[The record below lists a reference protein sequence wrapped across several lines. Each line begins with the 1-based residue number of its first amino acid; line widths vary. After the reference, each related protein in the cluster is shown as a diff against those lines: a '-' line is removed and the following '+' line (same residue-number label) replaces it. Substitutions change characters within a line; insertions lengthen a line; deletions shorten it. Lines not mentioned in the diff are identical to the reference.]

1 VIFMNREDIAQAGL
15 KERQLVD
22 LTSHFRGERR
32 TIRDFNV
39 IPYDIPRRCTATYYP
54 ETNPLVAL
62 GSVAEVS
69 NTPASKSIVITIEP
83 ANRAEAPPHLDSTT
97 R

>member
-1 VIFMNREDIAQAGL
+1 MNRDDITEAGF
-15 KERQLVD
+15 KDRQLVD
-22 LTSHFRGERR
+22 LTSHFQGDRR
-32 TIRDFNV
+32 TLRDFNV

-83 ANRAEAPPHLDSTT
+83 ASSSPRAVASTI
-97 R
+97 